1 MSNPLAN
8 LHDPRL
14 PNHAILQYSKGIM
27 VSILS
32 VKLVKGD
39 GWFSLHWRGVS
50 SGHSKVAIICKW
62 LGGGNSVVLGVTEEG
77 GLGGSKKV
85 VNASVFIVLVV
96 GLGV

>member
-1 MSNPLAN
+1 
-8 LHDPRL
+8 
-14 PNHAILQYSKGIM
+14 M